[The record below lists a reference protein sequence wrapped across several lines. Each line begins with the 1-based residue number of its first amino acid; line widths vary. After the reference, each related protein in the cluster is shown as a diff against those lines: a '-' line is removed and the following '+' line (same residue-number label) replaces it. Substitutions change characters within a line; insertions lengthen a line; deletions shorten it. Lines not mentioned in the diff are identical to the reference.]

1 MVVLTLISV
10 LLNNLPSLLRVEVPR
25 GDLGPAEGRVIVLD
39 TPSCSM
45 EGDLRGSSSMEGD
58 LRGLSAGKGGGELLT
73 LLDTTRGS
81 VVKRLYYILCE

>member
-25 GDLGPAEGRVIVLD
+25 GDLGPAEGRVVELD
-39 TPSCSM
+39 TP
-45 EGDLRGSSSMEGD
+45 SSSMEGD